1 MFSGPVLLGTETKN
15 TNAFGAGAKKHQ
27 FINAFGAGAKKHQ
40 FIKKIKIRQIFQEN
54 KTKK

>member
-15 TNAFGAGAKKHQ
+15 T
-27 FINAFGAGAKKHQ
+27 NAFGAGAKKHQ